1 MKIIILLLI
10 FFSKSI
16 SQNEV
21 VILSPRVGTII
32 DVHENIFYR
41 VFPKVRNF
49 ISAQIYFSSDVRY
62 KVRFVVNRKG
72 KRKIFEKKMSLR
84 QFTRFQNKVNAQPEF
99 TEKAREIMYAGMDF
113 LRAAE
118 IIKDLPKPQ
127 YVKVVHSN
135 NKRLRG
141 TLISFENNT
150 ISIQTPRTVENINLD
165 YVELISY
172 RLSDNEFLG
181 LKPYIYALSGTIGL
195 SMAKLYNSQRS
206 PRLDE
211 SWYYRFYGITAGLI
225 FSGEL
230 YEALSTVLTPTET
243 FILSQ
248 EEYEQNKRL

>member
-1 MKIIILLLI
+1 
-10 FFSKSI
+10 
-16 SQNEV
+16 
-21 VILSPRVGTII
+21 
-32 DVHENIFYR
+32 
-41 VFPKVRNF
+41 
-49 ISAQIYFSSDVRY
+49 
-62 KVRFVVNRKG
+62 
-72 KRKIFEKKMSLR
+72 MSLR
-84 QFTRFQNKVNAQPEF
+84 QFARFQNKVNAQPEF

-150 ISIQTPRTVENINLD
+150 ISVQTSRTVENINLD

-248 EEYEQNKRL
+248 EEYEKNKRL

>member
-1 MKIIILLLI
+1 
-10 FFSKSI
+10 
-16 SQNEV
+16 
-21 VILSPRVGTII
+21 
-32 DVHENIFYR
+32 
-41 VFPKVRNF
+41 
-49 ISAQIYFSSDVRY
+49 VRY

-84 QFTRFQNKVNAQPEF
+84 QFARFQNKVNSQPEF

-118 IIKDLPKPQ
+118 IIKELPKPQ

-181 LKPYIYALSGTIGL
+181 LKPYIYALSGAIGL

>member
-1 MKIIILLLI
+1 MKIIIFLLI
-10 FFSKSI
+10 FVSKSI

-84 QFTRFQNKVNAQPEF
+84 QFARFQNNVNSQPEF